1 MAKYAPI
8 TRSNPA
14 TKNGD
19 SKAAAASTLSDRHLQ
34 SSETV
39 DDPALIHSPFVL
51 MEELLEKLKV
61 VNYDVNFC
69 RALKYK
75 PISRFG
81 SWCYLKQAKEPCFT
95 HNYFLYGRDHRCTLS
110 VCDYCSF
117 CVFSEYEDL
126 LCAYADVQFIIIKPH
141 HSTTYVDVAYCYR
154 PSSVVCLSQ

>member
-19 SKAAAASTLSDRHLQ
+19 SKAAAGSTLSDRHLQ

-39 DDPALIHSPFVL
+39 DDPALIHKPFVL

-81 SWCYLKQAKEPCFT
+81 S
-95 HNYFLYGRDHRCTLS
+95 
-110 VCDYCSF
+110 
-117 CVFSEYEDL
+117 
-126 LCAYADVQFIIIKPH
+126 
-141 HSTTYVDVAYCYR
+141 
-154 PSSVVCLSQ
+154 